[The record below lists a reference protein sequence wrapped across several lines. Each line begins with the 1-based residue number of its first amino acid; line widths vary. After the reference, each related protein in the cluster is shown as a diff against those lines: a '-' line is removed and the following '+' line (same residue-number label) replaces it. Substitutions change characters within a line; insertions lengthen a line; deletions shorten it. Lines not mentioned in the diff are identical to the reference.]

1 MSEVVTQFCSFYHH
15 QGQPWTI
22 RLSKSDILKH
32 LKNDF
37 TQERKRMEASMSLR
51 SIEKNFILKGLDK
64 HQMIFMNQNQ
74 IFGIDM
80 ILLQDWLASSET
92 SMPILL
98 ICEAGEIWRDIG
110 INYFSFKRGTSHII
124 PSRLGFKNTSWH
136 VFLLRK
142 KLRLLENAIFK
153 KCYIWY
159 RYW

>member
-1 MSEVVTQFCSFYHH
+1 MNH
-15 QGQPWTI
+15 QI
-22 RLSKSDILKH
+22 VKVLKH

-74 IFGIDM
+74 IFDIDM
-80 ILLQDWLASSET
+80 ILLQDRLASSET

-110 INYFSFKRGTSHII
+110 INYFSFKRGTSDII
-124 PSRLGFKNTSWH
+124 PSRLGFKNTS
-136 VFLLRK
+136 
-142 KLRLLENAIFK
+142 
-153 KCYIWY
+153 
-159 RYW
+159 